1 MPRAPV
7 PTLFLPVDT
16 ARLVNP
22 TAAADQPDVWAY
34 RYLEPTTGWRMS
46 IATCA
51 RPGSGKLSLGGFRIA
66 TDERTSSPGFDS
78 DREAIGLAIGMD
90 EKVLWSRL
98 LGIGG
103 PLSLRHAAS
112 VVGGKC
118 VLHPTP
124 DARMGQPHDAALL
137 DFAICCLLDAE
148 SRGGFSIITGQD
160 LGHGIMSDGGTSSLQ
175 YLNARFKG
183 SVVADTSRPTGEGN
197 FVLLAVML
205 RALDLPLAQATVG
218 LIGCGNVGTRVLARM
233 REAGITVLAM
243 DSSAARR
250 SEIEAMGIRCF
261 APGEKPVLLRAP
273 IDALVVNAAGGSLD
287 RESVA
292 ALAANPFLRIVCG
305 SENLAM
311 PDAAAGIESL
321 RAARKAYAPT
331 ELGGMMGY
339 LTALEEYLART
350 AGVAFDIET
359 MVAAASHMA
368 DPIDAAMRLLRERDF
383 TISFDAALK
392 AVCVRV

>member
-1 MPRAPV
+1 MPRAPEA
-7 PTLFLPVDT
+7 TLLLPSDT

-22 TAAADQPDVWAY
+22 GGAADQPDVWAY
-34 RYLEPTTGWRMS
+34 RYLEPASGWRLS

-51 RPGSGKLSLGGFRIA
+51 PPDSGKLSLGGFRIA

-78 DREAIGLAIGMD
+78 DREAISLAIGMD
-90 EKVLWSRL
+90 EKVHWSRL

-103 PLSLRHAAS
+103 PLALRHAAT

-124 DARMGQPHDAALL
+124 DARMGQPHDTALL
-137 DFAICCLLDAE
+137 DFAISCLLDAE

-160 LGHGIMSDGGTSSLQ
+160 LGHGIMSDGATSSLH

-197 FVLLAVML
+197 FVLLAAML
-205 RALDLPLAQATVG
+205 RALDIAPEHATVG
-218 LIGCGNVGTRVLARM
+218 LIGCGNVGTRVLSRL
-233 REAGITVLAM
+233 RDVGVTVLAL
-243 DSSAARR
+243 DSSATRR
-250 SEIEAMGIRCF
+250 AEIEALGIRCF
-261 APGEKPVLLRAP
+261 APDEKPMLLRAP
-273 IDALVVNAAGGSLD
+273 LDALVVNAAGGSLD
-287 RESVA
+287 RESVMTVA
-292 ALAANPFLRIVCG
+292 GNPRLQIVCG

-311 PDAAAGIESL
+311 SDAAGVELL

-339 LTALEEYLART
+339 LTALEEYLARV
-350 AGVAFDIET
+350 AGVPFDIDT
-359 MVAAASHMA
+359 MVTAATHMA
-368 DPIDAAMRLLRERDF
+368 DPIDAAMRLLRERNF
-383 TISFDAALK
+383 AISFDDALK

>member
-1 MPRAPV
+1 MPRAPK
-7 PTLFLPVDT
+7 PTLLLPFDT

-22 TAAADQPDVWAY
+22 TGAADLPDVWAY
-34 RYLEPTTGWRMS
+34 RYLEPTTGWRLS

-51 RPGSGKLSLGGFRIA
+51 PPNSGKLSLGGFRIA
-66 TDERTSSPGFDS
+66 TDERTASPGFDS
-78 DREAIGLAIGMD
+78 DREAISLAIGMD
-90 EKVLWSRL
+90 EKVHWSRL

-103 PLSLRHAAS
+103 PLALRHAAT

-124 DARMGQPHDAALL
+124 DARMGQPHDAELL
-137 DFAICCLLDAE
+137 DFAISCLLDAE

-197 FVLLAVML
+197 FVLLAAML
-205 RALDLPLAQATVG
+205 RALDISLEHATVG
-218 LIGCGNVGTRVLARM
+218 LIGCGNVGTRVLSRM
-233 REAGITVLAM
+233 RDAGVTVLAM
-243 DSSAARR
+243 DSSATRR
-250 SEIEAMGIRCF
+250 AEIEAMGIRCF
-261 APGEKPVLLRAP
+261 APNEKPALLRAP

-287 RESVA
+287 RESI
-292 ALAANPFLRIVCG
+292 ALIVANPRLRSVCG

-311 PDAAAGIESL
+311 PDAVAGVESL

-339 LTALEEYLART
+339 LTALEEYLAR
-350 AGVAFDIET
+350 VASVPFDIDT
-359 MVAAASHMA
+359 MVAAATHMA
-368 DPIDAAMRLLRERDF
+368 DPIDAAMRVLRDRDF
-383 TISFDAALK
+383 AISFDDALK